1 MLELECLSCGFKWDT
16 DNEDEAVQ
24 GTCPICNEYIYNEC
38 GELDR
43 FLFPLQSDY
52 DYTCHCEDAPCCGCN
67 SFQAMKQN
75 DEEMQRYIIKARD
88 LDFSDDLI
96 LNNLVALY
104 YDDTYEFYARAE
116 EMIYTSHVNSESGQI
131 AVLYIAIV
139 AILAYILVTFL
150 MPFVTPVL
158 ATLDG
163 LQ

>member
-16 DNEDEAVQ
+16 DNEDEVVE
-24 GTCPICNEYIYNEC
+24 GICPLCNEYIYNEC

-43 FLFPLQSDY
+43 FLPPSQSDY
-52 DYTCHCEDAPCCGCN
+52 RDYSCHCEDAPCCSC
-67 SFQAMKQN
+67 
-75 DEEMQRYIIKARD
+75 
-88 LDFSDDLI
+88 
-96 LNNLVALY
+96 
-104 YDDTYEFYARAE
+104 
-116 EMIYTSHVNSESGQI
+116 NSESGQI

-139 AILAYILVTFL
+139 AILAYVLHTFL